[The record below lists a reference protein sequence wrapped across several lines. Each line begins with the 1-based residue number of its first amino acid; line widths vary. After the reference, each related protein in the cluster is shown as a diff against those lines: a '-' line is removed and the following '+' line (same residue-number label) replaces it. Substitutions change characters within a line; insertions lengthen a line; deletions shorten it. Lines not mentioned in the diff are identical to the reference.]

1 MNARSLLSS
10 ASLVN
15 YGVATAV
22 TAVGGGLLLLV
33 FNACGFDPPA
43 KNTSDGGGT
52 EGVVKCEAPPGKLP
66 EPNCDNSDNKC
77 TETGCPIDPSC
88 GEATTCLPLAKNGGG
103 AVLDFRIRRL
113 NVAAPPTL
121 AEAFVQNSVVTKNV
135 DLKAKQCGELG
146 NGAFNWLF
154 QIDKDKN
161 TIRTGGAP
169 PSTDVF
175 GLGYCFYDH
184 STKEG
189 IVVKP
194 AETTI
199 KFDGDTFSTAVPIAK
214 LNVPIFLGGNV
225 DNAIVLPL
233 TDATVTKTTISAGG
247 DCIGAFEPKA
257 LTSDCQDDPSSC
269 AKWKTAGAIG
279 GYITLEEADAV
290 PVKDLNESL
299 CVLLTK
305 ATKQGPEGK
314 CPRDAAGALP
324 KGDFCAATKSGG
336 GCQDSYWLAAT
347 FAASAVKIHDGGAV
361 AECKSGGGPGPD
373 AGNDAAPDAAA
384 DAQAD

>member
-1 MNARSLLSS
+1 MNARSSLSS
-10 ASLVN
+10 VVAVVK
-15 YGVATAV
+15 YGVITAAT
-22 TAVGGGLLLLV
+22 GGLALVV

-43 KNTSDGGGT
+43 KNTSDGGGGP
-52 EGVVKCEAPPGKLP
+52 EGIVKCEAPPGKLP

-88 GEATTCLPLAKNGGG
+88 GEVTTCLPLSKNTGKTL
-103 AVLDFRIRRL
+103 LDFRIRRL
-113 NVAAPPTL
+113 SVAAPPTL
-121 AEAFVQNSVVTKNV
+121 AEAFVQNSVVTKNI

-154 QIDKDKN
+154 QIDKTANKL
-161 TIRTGGAP
+161 RTGGAP
-169 PSTDVF
+169 PSTDAF

-184 STKEG
+184 TTNEG
-189 IVVKP
+189 IVVAP
-194 AETTI
+194 AETSI
-199 KFDGDTFSTAVPIAK
+199 KFEGDTFSTAAPIAK

-233 TDATVTKTTISAGG
+233 TDATVTKTTLSADG
-247 DCIGAFEPKA
+247 DCIGQFEPKA

-279 GYITLEEADAV
+279 GYITLEEADNV

-314 CPRDAAGALP
+314 CPRDGAGGLP
-324 KGDFCAATKSGG
+324 KGDFCSTTKTAG

-347 FAASAVKIHDGGAV
+347 FAASAVKIHDGAGV
-361 AECKSGGGPGPD
+361 PECKTGGGPKPD
-373 AGNDAAPDAAA
+373 AGVDASDAKA
-384 DAQAD
+384 D